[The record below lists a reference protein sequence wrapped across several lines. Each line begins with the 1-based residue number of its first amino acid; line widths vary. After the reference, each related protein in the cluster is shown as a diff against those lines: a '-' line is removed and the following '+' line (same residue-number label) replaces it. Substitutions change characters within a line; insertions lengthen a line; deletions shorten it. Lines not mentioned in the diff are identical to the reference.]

1 MEFKIRNLMKSPLVT
16 TTKNATIDYVRELM
30 ERKHIQAVPI
40 VKDINNLEI
49 EGIITSSDLRGI
61 GDGSAIV
68 ENYMSNDV
76 YRVKVETDPEIAA
89 RIMLE
94 EGIHHLL
101 VEEDNQ
107 VVGMLSSL
115 DFVRL
120 VAEKNFQQM
129 YFLL

>member
-1 MEFKIRNLMKSPLVT
+1 MEFKIKNLMKSPLVT

-30 ERKHIQAVPI
+30 ERKKIQAVPI
-40 VKDINNLEI
+40 VKDTNSLEI
-49 EGIITSSDLRGI
+49 IGIITSSDLRGI
-61 GDGSAIV
+61 GDGKSLVAD
-68 ENYMSNDV
+68 YMSNDT
-76 YRVKVETDPEIAA
+76 YRVDIESDPEIAA

-94 EGIHHLL
+94 EGVHHLL
-101 VEEDNQ
+101 VERENQ
-107 VVGMLSSL
+107 VIGMLSSL